1 MLLTHETRTR
11 LQEVIDRA
19 RHDLAYFARAFFG
32 IEPCPRQADAL
43 TLGGRCQV
51 KVAGRRFG
59 KSTLTLIELVHH
71 LATGAG
77 RVWYVTAPSIDQTK
91 IYFSELEQ
99 RAEENPLLAGL
110 LRGPIKWSPFPYA
123 ELITG
128 SQLMGRSTARDGLY
142 LRGKRAHGVA
152 ISEAAFVKDKVY
164 QDVIRALVLDTNGL
178 LRLETTPNG
187 MNYVYGLYQTGL
199 SDPTGYYRSFH
210 AAVYDNTR
218 LDRDEIERIRRE
230 IPELAWRVE
239 YMAEFVD
246 DDAAIF
252 PWSLLVELF
261 DDYQPAPH
269 GPLPGHSY
277 SIGVDLAKYQDY
289 TAVIVLDTTAAP
301 YRLAE
306 WHRYQGRLYS
316 EVAAQVN
323 ELQAKYR
330 ARVYLD
336 ATGVGDAV
344 AEQIQSCEPFVF
356 SERTRSELI
365 SNLVVLAQQ
374 RQLQLPSSWTV
385 LRDELRYFRNVRHGG
400 HVKAEATG
408 GQHDDTVMAL
418 ALACWPARSGR
429 APLDP
434 GIRDLF
440 RRASIYD

>member
-1 MLLTHETRTR
+1 MLLTHETRAR
-11 LQEVIDRA
+11 LQEVIDRS
-19 RHDLAYFARAFFG
+19 RRDLVHFARAFFG
-32 IEPCPRQADAL
+32 IEPCPRQAEAL
-43 TLGGRCQV
+43 ALGGRCQV

-71 LATGAG
+71 LATGLG

-99 RAEENPLLAGL
+99 RAGENLLLASL

-123 ELITG
+123 EFITG
-128 SQLMGRSTARDGLY
+128 SKLLGRSTARDGLY
-142 LRGKRAHGVA
+142 LRGKGADGVA
-152 ISEAAFVKDKVY
+152 ITEAAFVKDRVY
-164 QDVIRALVLDTNGL
+164 QDVIRAMVLDRNGL

-187 MNYVYGLYQTGL
+187 MNYVYSLFQSGLT
-199 SDPTGYYRSFH
+199 DPTGYYRSFH
-210 AAVYDNTR
+210 ATVYDNTR

-261 DDYQPAPH
+261 DDYQPANSPM
-269 GPLPGHSY
+269 PGHAY

-289 TAVIVLDTTAAP
+289 TAVIVLDTTSAP

-306 WHRYQGRLYS
+306 WHRYRGRLYAD
-316 EVAAQVN
+316 VAAQVN
-323 ELQAKYR
+323 ELQARYR

-336 ATGVGDAV
+336 ATGVGDPV
-344 AEQIQSCEPFVF
+344 AEQVCNCEPFVF
-356 SERTRSELI
+356 SERTRSELV

-418 ALACWPARSGR
+418 ALACWAVKAGRSPVG
-429 APLDP
+429 PE
-434 GIRDLF
+434 IRELF